1 MKMTPEL
8 AGITNK
14 IVARNCDSNQPIIL
28 FAADMLFTINNGKAD
43 GVAGPSI
50 SFYNDPYLFV
60 SVEYGAKT
68 KEVCLGGYNYPYQ
81 VKMLMDAIAEVGYF
95 E

>member
-8 AGITNK
+8 AGMTNK

-28 FAADMLFTINNGKAD
+28 FAADMLMTIDNRRLSGAPK
-43 GVAGPSI
+43 I
-50 SFYNDPYLFV
+50 LFYNDPHLFA

-81 VKMLMDAIAEVGYF
+81 VKMLMYAISEVGYF